1 MAGYDRQLD
10 PLTGDYVDEEGGE
23 YAETLGSE
31 TAVQHALKGERDRW
45 WGDPNR
51 GSRLYLIRTKNLDQP
66 TAAWAEN
73 EVLAA
78 LQPLVDEKLIDAPQ
92 VRSETDA
99 RGRMVLET
107 AMTDLATGEPLV
119 IAPPIGGR

>member
-99 RGRMVLET
+99 RGRMVMET